1 MHTGNYIAA
10 IVSSQFVVQCELP
23 SYFSVRPVH
32 PSGPRDADARARKAV
47 EEEPLWLRG
56 HRGGAAAHRH
66 HVAQGQFMVLLNN
79 GWLDSGWT
87 DLGHKIQPL
96 SNICLY
102 SVQGLSNGE
111 NCTGSVQSLS
121 N

>member
-1 MHTGNYIAA
+1 M
-10 IVSSQFVVQCELP
+10 
-23 SYFSVRPVH
+23 SVLV
-32 PSGPRDADARARKAV
+32 
-47 EEEPLWLRG
+47 
-56 HRGGAAAHRH
+56 
-66 HVAQGQFMVLLNN
+66 NN